1 MRNRTVATLW
11 NPREHRVSRQPNKSM
26 KQPLITFLMLAS
38 VVLTREVLIASP
50 LQIHSA
56 VELHFP
62 TELEKHYQ
70 IEASSDLTDWE
81 RFSSPIVGTGTDF
94 DLLVSIR
101 GTGMRFFR
109 LIDLDVSPGLVAR
122 YRCDGNALDSSTN
135 RNHGGAFNVIWTTNR
150 FGVPNAAA
158 QFGGTFDS
166 FISVPDAPSLD
177 VTNELTLAAWINFDV
192 GGYEHP
198 RILHK
203 HVYELFTYEAS
214 DAVRRPGF
222 QCLGIGLVITT
233 TPVLSSSEWRFL
245 AATYDGSTMKLYVD
259 GTLLSELAGT
269 PIPIQ
274 TNDSD
279 INIGRNA
286 GTFSDNYKGII
297 DDVRIYNRALSAA
310 ELLQLFQETR

>member
-1 MRNRTVATLW
+1 
-11 NPREHRVSRQPNKSM
+11 M
-26 KQPLITFLMLAS
+26 KQSLITFLMLTS
-38 VVLTREVLIASP
+38 LLSRGVLIASP

-62 TELEKHYQ
+62 TELEKRYQ

-135 RNHGGAFNVIWTTNR
+135 RNHGVSFGVTWTTNR
-150 FGVPNAAA
+150 FGIPGAAA
-158 QFGGTFDS
+158 QFAGTLDS
-166 FISVPDAPSLD
+166 FIKVPDAPSLD
-177 VTNELTLAAWINFDV
+177 VTNELTLSAWINFDV

-203 HVYELFTYEAS
+203 HVYELLTYEAS
-214 DAVRRPGF
+214 DAIRRPGF
-222 QCLGIGLVITT
+222 QCLGIGSVATT
-233 TPVLSSSEWRFL
+233 PPVLSAGAWTFL
-245 AATYDGSTMKLYVD
+245 AATYDGSEMKLYID
-259 GTLLSELAGT
+259 GNVVAVATGPPAFIS
-269 PIPIQ
+269 
-274 TNDSD
+274 TNDLD
-279 INIGRNA
+279 LNIGRNA
-286 GTFSDNYKGII
+286 SNFSDNYKGII
-297 DDVRIYNRALSAA
+297 DDVRIYNRAFSAA
-310 ELLQLFQETR
+310 EILQLFRETN